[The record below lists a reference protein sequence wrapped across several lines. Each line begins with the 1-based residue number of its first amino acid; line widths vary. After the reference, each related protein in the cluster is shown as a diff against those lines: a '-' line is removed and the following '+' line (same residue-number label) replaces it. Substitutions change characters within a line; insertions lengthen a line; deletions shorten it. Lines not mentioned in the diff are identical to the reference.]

1 MDLTHYVKA
10 TESVELTT
18 SNWKEPQ
25 FKFQIVTERIHIIS
39 LRWHLQMALEKPER
53 RCPKTCG
60 GPRHI
65 HIGPIHLKFCLYKC
79 VTFRMAPLARG
90 EHKQPMDSAQRIKDL
105 KVFATEGNF
114 KTKFTVRWRGAS
126 VLAVL
131 SKVRGCWTLLP
142 SLTSRWEVQVLAI
155 PGYSHEVM
163 SLSFVL
169 ILFRNARQ
177 VSCLFIYDNY

>member
-1 MDLTHYVKA
+1 MKSANGIWETWAQVPQDLW
-10 TESVELTT
+10 S
-18 SNWKEPQ
+18 PQ
-25 FKFQIVTERIHIIS
+25 
-39 LRWHLQMALEKPER
+39 
-53 RCPKTCG
+53 CG

-65 HIGPIHLKFCLYKC
+65 HTGPIHLKFCLYKC

-114 KTKFTVRWRGAS
+114 KPNFTVRWRGAS

-155 PGYSHEVM
+155 PEYSHEVM

-177 VSCLFIYDNY
+177 VSCLFIYDNYLGSVNKYTCAEHWRWPGLRHNWNQCLQ